1 VSDEDAEI
9 TCCKEAN
16 SNRMSFNV
24 YRLVCIPSKK
34 QQEAKVVGR
43 TRVSSAGHSA
53 LSTTTVTS
61 DATSFAS
68 LTMSAIDSAPVP
80 PSLERAYARLLF
92 PPSYV
97 VVGAY
102 RMMTD
107 KNLYGPAWTKCRNGF
122 IRGATVGFVWVS
134 TSIRLSK
141 MKEYLIRTVD
151 MSDLPYSADDRGA
164 LLLKVSSD
172 ARMTY
177 THVRF

>member
-1 VSDEDAEI
+1 
-9 TCCKEAN
+9 
-16 SNRMSFNV
+16 MSSKV

-43 TRVSSAGHSA
+43 TRVA
-53 LSTTTVTS
+53 LATTTRVTS
-61 DATSFAS
+61 DVTSFAS

-134 TSIRLSK
+134 T
-141 MKEYLIRTVD
+141 LI
-151 MSDLPYSADDRGA
+151 
-164 LLLKVSSD
+164 
-172 ARMTY
+172 
-177 THVRF
+177 